1 MRVNV
6 KLLIVKSSEAV
17 PCAARISDAS
27 SSSASTT
34 AAAAAVAF
42 DIPLHSS
49 AIAAK
54 HVRLPHV
61 DGGSVASGNNSVS
74 NSSSTVDF
82 DDPGSGSGNRLRVQ
96 PARATAPG
104 SGAQLPGAVQPGC
117 RSPQRRGRR
126 GRRWDQVGFY
136 RLCKAVAQ
144 NSIF

>member
-1 MRVNV
+1 MNI
-6 KLLIVKSSEAV
+6 KLLIVKNSEVV

-34 AAAAAVAF
+34 AAAAVAF
-42 DIPLHSS
+42 NIPLHSS

-61 DGGSVASGNNSVS
+61 DGGSVASGSNSVS
-74 NSSSTVDF
+74 SSSSTVDF
-82 DDPGSGSGNRLRVQ
+82 DDPGSSGGNRLRVQ

-104 SGAQLPGAVQPGC
+104 SGAQLPGAVQPGS

-126 GRRWDQVGFY
+126 GRRWDQVGFIG
-136 RLCKAVAQ
+136 C
-144 NSIF
+144 